1 MSESKISFPQWSI
14 YTILGLIW
22 LLSNL
27 SDRLWLSLNQA
38 VPAWDQSNHLTNSLL
53 YLRALQTSDL
63 GSGEWWRQLW
73 MLSPKYPPITYLLS
87 VPFQSLFGKGNDS
100 ALLTSFLCSGI
111 LIACVYTLGKILFN
125 HQVGLWAAAITVLL
139 PRLYQ
144 TRLQFLLD
152 NPLLTF
158 TIASF
163 TFLTIWKQ
171 EKNLGRQWLWI
182 AGFSLSLG
190 IGLLTKQSIL
200 FYLFF
205 PLLGLIIY
213 YFWQRKWTR
222 ILQLLLSFLGSSLIW
237 YPWYRTN
244 WIYLFSTAQN
254 SNAIP
259 AAMEGDPAV
268 NTLAAW
274 VYYGKDLPLAVSWVL
289 LIVPLVGLILDL
301 LKRFPRSK
309 ENQTRSQVLASLGW
323 LGLYFGGT
331 YLICSALYNKDS
343 RYIIPYLPILAI
355 FLAYGLTRWRGR
367 WQWVRWGAIAVA
379 ILVTITN
386 LFPIPGSD
394 QISQFFSPEV
404 LFRPNFNQTPPHT
417 EIFTTA
423 QKLTP
428 EQIINLGVIPNTD
441 AVNPNTLNYFGTLA
455 NYQGFGRELG
465 SNQEKVAEDY
475 LGFDW
480 FLTKTGEN
488 GYAQPP
494 QLALAEKLST
504 YPDFQQVGSWPLA
517 DQSLLQLFHRQTPSV
532 SIKSLAQNPSQIK
545 LEKVILPE
553 KTPPGQPVPITYQWS
568 ASRHLL
574 ERGLVLLTWRSRSNP
589 QQYWLQD
596 HRLGLG
602 QFFVNS
608 GQDQGL
614 EIVEH
619 TAMLPTD
626 NLTDGIYQLEA
637 SYLNLETGQTQL
649 IALPTTQ
656 ITLDSTAPAL
666 PAPPLDFVTQLRQ
679 LALNLPKGV
688 KGLDPVFQQVD
699 RLNLYDPTQDYLK
712 QVDASLSYR
721 LAHDPKEAVNWTY
734 AVVLARVLQQNPQ
747 TAIAALQ
754 SLVKLDSQNPYS
766 HGYLAFVYLYDWQ
779 GKAAEKALQ
788 PALQLAPNNPY
799 IQALKAISLIMQ
811 GNLWGGWQTLAP
823 ILTKK

>member
-1 MSESKISFPQWSI
+1 
-14 YTILGLIW
+14 
-22 LLSNL
+22 
-27 SDRLWLSLNQA
+27 
-38 VPAWDQSNHLTNSLL
+38 
-53 YLRALQTSDL
+53 
-63 GSGEWWRQLW
+63 
-73 MLSPKYPPITYLLS
+73 
-87 VPFQSLFGKGNDS
+87 
-100 ALLTSFLCSGI
+100 
-111 LIACVYTLGKILFN
+111 
-125 HQVGLWAAAITVLL
+125 
-139 PRLYQ
+139 
-144 TRLQFLLD
+144 
-152 NPLLTF
+152 
-158 TIASF
+158 
-163 TFLTIWKQ
+163 
-171 EKNLGRQWLWI
+171 
-182 AGFSLSLG
+182 
-190 IGLLTKQSIL
+190 
-200 FYLFF
+200 
-205 PLLGLIIY
+205 
-213 YFWQRKWTR
+213 
-222 ILQLLLSFLGSSLIW
+222 
-237 YPWYRTN
+237 
-244 WIYLFSTAQN
+244 
-254 SNAIP
+254 
-259 AAMEGDPAV
+259 
-268 NTLAAW
+268 
-274 VYYGKDLPLAVSWVL
+274 
-289 LIVPLVGLILDL
+289 
-301 LKRFPRSK
+301 
-309 ENQTRSQVLASLGW
+309 LGW

-394 QISQFFSPEV
+394 QISQFFSTEV

-754 SLVKLDSQNPYS
+754 SLVKLDPQNLYS